1 MPNGHDRDW
10 VRFCLAVGGFRA
22 KHGSWPTRM
31 RLDPRSLETFRTS
44 LLSPADF
51 EKLQAKVRLI
61 PETDASF
68 VAEDEQGRT
77 YSQASE
83 SHHGEPEE
91 FDPQEWLGVEAL
103 PEVW

>member
-10 VRFCLAVGGFRA
+10 VRFCLAVRGFRA

-31 RLDPRSLETFRTS
+31 RLDPRYIDEFRES

-68 VAEDEQGRT
+68 AAEDEQGRT
-77 YSQASE
+77 YSHATE
-83 SHHGEPEE
+83 SLHGEREE
-91 FDPQEWLGVEAL
+91 IDAQEWLGVEAL